1 MDYLTVKCVGYIT
14 YCDALIARQTGNELH
29 AFLFS
34 IIGSPS
40 HVQATSAVLFGG
52 ESCRV
57 NKGDEPA
64 LDLKFSPGTVRTYRN
79 RKICNTVNKVLITP
93 DYFLEKT
100 QTATIVFG
108 SDLSTV
114 QDRAFLSFDGATS
127 IPLKPQWQNWLWDEI
142 LAPEKLYSFGGDDLQ
157 EAYLIKWPDDAK
169 LEEQILEGIK
179 LNYLD

>member
-1 MDYLTVKCVGYIT
+1 MNYLTVKCVGYLT
-14 YCDALIARQTGNELH
+14 YCDALIARRTGSELQ

-57 NKGDEPA
+57 NQNEDPA
-64 LDLKFSPGTVRTYRN
+64 LELTFSTGNIRTYRN
-79 RKICNTVNKVLITP
+79 RKVGNTVNKILITTG
-93 DYFLEKT
+93 YFLEKK

-108 SDLSTV
+108 SSLSTV
-114 QDRAFLSFDGATS
+114 QDRAFLSFDAATS
-127 IPLKPQWQNWLWDEI
+127 IPLKPEWQSWLWDEV
-142 LAPEKLYSFGGDDLQ
+142 LEPEKLYSFGGGDLQ
-157 EAYLIKWPDDAK
+157 EAYLIKWPDAAR

-179 LNYLD
+179 LKYLD